1 MFGKDIY
8 WYGVQAISLLETG
21 KLHSPDHSPVFHIV
35 AFLFQIFGVSDE
47 SLFVFQVI
55 TTVWLIFSL
64 FVARSL
70 FLAAKESQDPII
82 NFFPSDNTQTN
93 ANDNRNED
101 LSISV
106 KKRIGIFYLGLPS
119 ILVFVLGFLYP
130 KQSWA
135 LGFLILSIGCYFTAT
150 IKPKPQVIPTIP
162 FLSSLVFDFR
172 HIISGIFFLF
182 ALWFHPMVALF
193 GFGILVF
200 YWIPEK
206 FYPVIFCFAIILPFL
221 LPQNPNGRFYSD
233 KENFPLSAAF
243 ALAGF
248 GILWDWAFFIFGK
261 SEPKH
266 KKIRKALAFFG
277 FLLLLPIFHF
287 ADIQYRILLSLI
299 LVVQIFLVWN
309 RFQILVWTI
318 GTSLWVFTV
327 FTSPHLFR
335 YPYDLMWV
343 PGESMASVPNNGLLV
358 AHHGFCEYYHFQFRK
373 DCLSWE
379 PDDKAISELPEG
391 TEIYRAVY
399 GIRYE
404 NLLASKDEKNGPI
417 FSFVQPL
424 GEYQLV
430 LEKDWQRYRLW
441 LEKRNSKLVPIAKSW
456 KNPYR
461 QRPEFIKRKQ
471 SYGL

>member
-35 AFLFQIFGVSDE
+35 AFLFRIFGVSDE
-47 SLFVFQVI
+47 TLLFFQI
-55 TTVWLIFSL
+55 LTSVWLIFSL
-64 FVARSL
+64 FFSRYLIFPV
-70 FLAAKESQDPII
+70 KETPNQRI
-82 NFFPSDNTQTN
+82 NF
-93 ANDNRNED
+93 
-101 LSISV
+101 I
-106 KKRIGIFYLGLPS
+106 PS

-135 LGFLILSIGCYFTAT
+135 LGFLILSIGCYFTT
-150 IKPKPQVIPTIP
+150 RRIPKLSVTFSQRSIPV
-162 FLSSLVFDFR
+162 FSSLVLRFR
-172 HIISGIFFLF
+172 WVISGILFLF
-182 ALWFHPMVALF
+182 ALWFHPMVTLF

-200 YWIPEK
+200 YIIPEK
-206 FYPVIFCFAIILPFL
+206 VYPAVFCFAVILPFL
-221 LPQNPNGRFYSD
+221 FPQNPNGRFYGD
-233 KENFPLSAAF
+233 KEIFPLFAAF

-248 GILWDWAFFIFGK
+248 GILWDWIFLVFGK
-261 SEPKH
+261 SESKFFRM
-266 KKIRKALAFFG
+266 RKALAFFG
-277 FLLLLPIFHF
+277 FLLILPIFHF

-299 LVVQIFLVWN
+299 LVVQVFVIWN
-309 RFQILVWTI
+309 RFQFLIWMAST
-318 GTSLWVFTV
+318 GLWIFTL
-327 FTSPHLFR
+327 FTSPSLFR
-335 YPYDLMWV
+335 YSYEYMWI

-379 PDDKAISELPEG
+379 PDTKAISELPEG

-404 NLLASKDEKNGPI
+404 NLLASKDEKNQPI

-441 LEKRNSKLVPIAKSW
+441 LEKRNSKFLSIAKSW